1 MKEILI
7 ALFGAVVS
15 YLLPFMVKTIIFIFR
30 RQRPAL
36 VCGKWFGYL
45 WWTKNGEIHFDEMN
59 VNIKKGILSEYS
71 ATYSDSEGTYVGKA
85 FIECNNLCIN
95 ASLKGAAKDIYEGT
109 TFVRYDLSTFE
120 NRNKLYGFWLS
131 RNADKKVSCGGAILS
146 RRKINK
152 PQSIEIIKNQ
162 YYIDKDSPVLSLLS

>member
-7 ALFGAVVS
+7 ALLGAVVS
-15 YLLPFMVKTIIFIFR
+15 YLLPFMVKAIRFIFR
-30 RQRPAL
+30 RQRSSL
-36 VCGKWFGYL
+36 VCGNWFGYL

-71 ATYSDSEGTYVGKA
+71 ATYSDSEGTYVGEA

-95 ASLKGAAKDIYEGT
+95 ASLKGAVKDVYEGT

-120 NRNKLYGFWLS
+120 NRNELYGFWLS

-146 RRKINK
+146 REKIDEV
-152 PQSIEIIKNQ
+152 QSKEIIKKQ
-162 YYIDKDSPVLSLLS
+162 YCINKDFPVLSLLF